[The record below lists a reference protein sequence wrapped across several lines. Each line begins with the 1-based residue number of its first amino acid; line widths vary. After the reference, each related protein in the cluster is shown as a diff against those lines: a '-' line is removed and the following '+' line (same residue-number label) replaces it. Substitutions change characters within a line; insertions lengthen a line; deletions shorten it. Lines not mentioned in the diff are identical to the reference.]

1 MADTAFAAFLFD
13 SSAPAADRVTDIN
26 ECHRRRSVALA
37 AGERTALTSAD
48 VVFVEAGVDAALV
61 ALTPRHALIEAVPG
75 EGSPI
80 PVRER
85 AVARAQRLA
94 EDGWR
99 VVWLTA
105 TAAGD
110 QVIDLVESEAA
121 FALAR
126 PPHMFATALNGLA
139 G

>member
-1 MADTAFAAFLFD
+1 
-13 SSAPAADRVTDIN
+13 
-26 ECHRRRSVALA
+26 VA
-37 AGERTALTSAD
+37 
-48 VVFVEAGVDAALV
+48 FVEAGVDAALV

-75 EGSPI
+75 QGSPS

-85 AVARAQRLA
+85 ALARARRLA

-105 TAAGD
+105 SAVGD
-110 QVIDLVESEAA
+110 QVIDLAESEAA